1 MKKNSKL
8 MMALAIVAALIVG
21 FLAGLFIEYPNV
33 DQDEISGTIGKVS
46 NYRNTKA
53 TEADIELQND
63 LKTDKKM
70 QQSVSNYMTFYYTK
84 SIEVGKTIVFAVE
97 QAKADK
103 TFAAQHAT
111 QIEAVEKYAEF
122 LAATRKDLLMATLVC
137 QSVDE
142 STPEML
148 RNSIAQANNII
159 AQMNHRNSTV
169 ISFIESLD
177 AYILKIGR
185 AANENLNR
193 AHDLLVFN
201 QIGVSLLARD
211 KVLMKYF
218 DKKQLF
224 AKDVKTPPADIKG
237 SMIKDLETLNTIYFT
252 DMEKLGFCDKEKL
265 GMVADTEELGK
276 FMINDN
282 EKLQYVVADMEKL
295 GARFGDAERLG
306 AGYTDKEKLGTGFTD
321 KEKLGAGYTDKENL
335 GTGFTDT
342 EKLSI
347 IYTDTEKLGILDSES
362 LGGIELLDVEKL
374 GTRLMDNEN
383 LGVVVDD

>member
-53 TEADIELQND
+53 TEADIELRND
-63 LKTDKKM
+63 LMTDNKM
-70 QQSVSNYMTFYYTK
+70 QQSVSTYMTFYYTK
-84 SIEVGKTIVFAVE
+84 SIEFGKTIAFAVE

-103 TFAAQHAT
+103 AFATENAVK
-111 QIEAVEKYAEF
+111 IESVEKYAEF
-122 LAATRKDLLMATLVC
+122 LAATRKDLLMATLIC
-137 QSVDE
+137 QSVNE

-148 RNSIAQANNII
+148 RNSITQANNII
-159 AQMNHRNSTV
+159 AQMNHRNSSV
-169 ISFIESLD
+169 IGFIESLD
-177 AYILKIGR
+177 AYILKTGR

-193 AHDLLVFN
+193 AHDLLVYN
-201 QIGVSLLARD
+201 QIGASLIIKD

-224 AKDVKTPPADIKG
+224 AKETKTTPTDIKG

-252 DMEKLGFCDKEKL
+252 DMEKLGACDKEKL
-265 GMVADTEELGK
+265 ASWDKEKLGLKGDTEELGRI
-276 FMINDN
+276 MINDN
-282 EKLQYVVADMEKL
+282 EKLNVIYTDIETLGTIIFLDAEKL
-295 GARFGDAERLG
+295 GL
-306 AGYTDKEKLGTGFTD
+306 GFTD
-321 KEKLGAGYTDKENL
+321 AEKL

-342 EKLSI
+342 EKLGMAYLDI
-347 IYTDTEKLGILDSES
+347 EKLGIFLDA
-362 LGGIELLDVEKL
+362 
-374 GTRLMDNEN
+374 EN
-383 LGVVVDD
+383 LGIE